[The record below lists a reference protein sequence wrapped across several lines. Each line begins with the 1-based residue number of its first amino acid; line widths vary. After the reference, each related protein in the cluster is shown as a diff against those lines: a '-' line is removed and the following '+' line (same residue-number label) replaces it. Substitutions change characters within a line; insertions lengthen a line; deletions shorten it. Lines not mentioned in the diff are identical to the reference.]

1 MFNNLIS
8 NLEILNGHSNWRV
21 HERVPLI
28 TSLHHKPSHSTD
40 STISI
45 APLLHSKFIDILSAC
60 GSSPACV
67 QSKGEKYLLEQQDLL
82 SRVIARGCQ
91 TICFEECR
99 NY

>member
-8 NLEILNGHSNWRV
+8 NLEIQNGHSNWRV

-45 APLLHSKFIDILSAC
+45 APLLHSKFIDILSV
-60 GSSPACV
+60 CV
-67 QSKGEKYLLEQQDLL
+67 ALLQHVYNRRER
-82 SRVIARGCQ
+82 S
-91 TICFEECR
+91 ICSNNKIF
-99 NY
+99 